1 MGFRWLSVQPCMTDT
16 AFDTAIQIDEATQHT
31 LFRGARSVR
40 AWSDEPVPDETI
52 DAVYDLVRW
61 GPTAMNTSP
70 LRMLLVRSPEARERL
85 ASHMGEGNRQ
95 RVLDAPLALVL
106 AADVDFHET
115 LGELAPHMRGA
126 REMFADNLA
135 ARERVARDN
144 AHLQAGYLMVGLRA
158 AGLDVGPMSGM
169 DAAGIDADLLSG
181 TTWRSIMVL
190 NVGRPGEQDGA
201 HPRAARLSF
210 GAAARVL

>member
-1 MGFRWLSVQPCMTDT
+1 MTDT
-16 AFDTAIQIDEATQHT
+16 AFATDFQIDETAQEA

-40 AWSDEPVPDETI
+40 AWSDEPVPDATI

-70 LRMLLVRSPEARERL
+70 LRLVIVRSTEARERL
-85 ASHMGEGNRQ
+85 ASHMGEANRQ
-95 RVLDAPLALVL
+95 RVLDAPLSLVL
-106 AADVDFHET
+106 AADLDFHEN
-115 LGELAPHMRGA
+115 LGELMPHMPGA
-126 REMFADNLA
+126 RAMFADNLA
-135 ARERVARDN
+135 ARERVSRDN
-144 AHLQAGYLMVGLRA
+144 AHLQAGYFMVGLRA

-169 DAAGIDADLLSG
+169 DAPGIDADLLAG

-190 NVGRPGEQDGA
+190 NVGKPGAENGA

-210 GAAARVL
+210 DRAARVL